1 MFHGVDVA
9 LRVGCG
15 DVDEAGGSLIGLDG
29 AVDAI
34 LIGAGCEMVF
44 GSEGSGCDGL
54 EMMGALDGGKRGG
67 ESG

>member
-9 LRVGCG
+9 LCVGCR

-34 LIGAGCEMVF
+34 LVGAGREVVF
-44 GSEGSGCDGL
+44 GSKGRGRDGL
-54 EMMGALDGGKRGG
+54 GMVGALDGGKCGG
-67 ESG
+67 EGG